1 MAQISF
7 LETGLDDL
15 DGLPTGAR
23 REVVEALERVENHP
37 EESLES
43 ASGQSMYE
51 VEVDDH
57 VVIVDWNRNDDRIQV
72 LSIVEQSQ
80 MV

>member
-23 REVVEALERVENHP
+23 REIVEALERVENHP

-57 VVIVDWNRNDDRIQV
+57 VVIVDWDRNDDRIQV